1 VEGANRAGRGSAT
14 KGGCNA
20 VSLLQID
27 GLSKRFGGVVAVDDC
42 SLAVPEG
49 SITGLIGPNGSG
61 KTTVFNLVTGFLPRD
76 KGSVTFK
83 SKPID
88 GLSPDRI
95 YALGI
100 GRTFQLA
107 RIFPRLTAVENM
119 LVPVRRKGLRA
130 LFSRADWSQERD
142 RAMEMLEFLEIAHV
156 AGTLGGAL
164 SYGQRKL
171 LELGAVMMSEPELV
185 LLDEPAGGVNPALLE
200 RIGDRIRR
208 LNARGITFLLVEHN
222 MGFVMTMCTQ
232 VVVLHRGRPIASGQP
247 DVVRQDPAVLDAYLG
262 A

>member
-1 VEGANRAGRGSAT
+1 M
-14 KGGCNA
+14 
-20 VSLLQID
+20 SLLKIES
-27 GLSKRFGGVVAVDDC
+27 LTKRFGGVGAVDDC
-42 SLAVPEG
+42 SPEVASG

-61 KTTVFNLVTGFLPRD
+61 KTTVFNLVTGFIPKD
-76 KGSVTFK
+76 SGSVSFK
-83 SKPID
+83 ARTID
-88 GLSPDRI
+88 GLGPDRI

-107 RIFPRLTAVENM
+107 RIFPRLTALENM

-130 LFSRADWSQERD
+130 LFSGAAWSHEKE
-142 RAMEMLEFLEIAHV
+142 RAMEMLEFLDLSLV
-156 AGTLGGAL
+156 AKTLGGEL

-171 LELGAVMMSEPELV
+171 LELGAVMMAEPELV

-222 MGFVMTMCTQ
+222 MSFVMNLCSE
-232 VVVLHRGRPIASGQP
+232 VVVLHRGRPIASGRP
-247 DVVRQDPAVLDAYLG
+247 AHVRSDPAVLDAYLG

>member
-1 VEGANRAGRGSAT
+1 M
-14 KGGCNA
+14 
-20 VSLLQID
+20 SLLQIE

-42 SLAVPEG
+42 SLSVEKG

-61 KTTVFNLVTGFLPRD
+61 KTTVFNLVTGFIPKDR
-76 KGSVTFK
+76 GSVMFK
-83 SKPID
+83 AKPID
-88 GLSPDRI
+88 NLGPDRI
-95 YALGI
+95 YELGI

-107 RIFPRLTAVENM
+107 RIFPRLTALENM

-130 LFSRADWSQERD
+130 LLSRASWGHERT

-156 AGTLGGAL
+156 AHKLGGVL

-171 LELGAVMMSEPELV
+171 LELGAVMMAEPELV

-208 LNARGITFLLVEHN
+208 LNAGGITFLLVEHN
-222 MGFVMTMCTQ
+222 MSFVMNLCSE
-232 VVVLHRGRPIASGQP
+232 VVVLHRGRPIASGKP
-247 DVVRQDPAVLDAYLG
+247 DVVRNDAAVLDAYLG

>member
-1 VEGANRAGRGSAT
+1 M
-14 KGGCNA
+14 
-20 VSLLQID
+20 SLLKID
-27 GLSKRFGGVVAVDDC
+27 NLSKRFGGVVAVDDC
-42 SLAVPEG
+42 SLAVAPG

-61 KTTVFNLVTGFLPRD
+61 KTTVFNLVTGFIPKD
-76 KGSVTFK
+76 TGSVSFNSK
-83 SKPID
+83 SID
-88 GLSPDRI
+88 GLGPDRI
-95 YALGI
+95 YGLGI

-107 RIFPRLTAVENM
+107 RIFPRLTALENM

-130 LFSRADWSQERD
+130 LFSSAERGEEKARAI
-142 RAMEMLEFLEIAHV
+142 EMLEFLEIAHV

-171 LELGAVMMSEPELV
+171 LELGAVMMAEPQLV

-208 LNARGITFLLVEHN
+208 LNERGITFLLVEHN
-222 MGFVMTMCTQ
+222 MSFVMNLCTE
-232 VVVLHRGRPIASGQP
+232 VVVLHQGRPIATGTP
-247 DVVRQDPAVLDAYLG
+247 DAVRKDPAVLDAYLG

>member
-1 VEGANRAGRGSAT
+1 M
-14 KGGCNA
+14 
-20 VSLLQID
+20 SLLEVS
-27 GLSKRFGGVVAVDDC
+27 GLRKSFGGVVAIDGC
-42 SLAVPEG
+42 SLAVEQG

-61 KTTVFNLVTGFLPRD
+61 KTTVFNVVTGFIPKD
-76 KGSVTFK
+76 AGSVSFK
-83 SKPID
+83 SRAID
-88 GLSPDRI
+88 RLGPDRV

-107 RIFPRLTAVENM
+107 RIFPRLTALENM

-130 LFSRADWSQERD
+130 LLSGPAWGHERE

-171 LELGAVMMSEPELV
+171 LELGAVMMAEPELV
-185 LLDEPAGGVNPALLE
+185 LLDEPAGGVNPALLD
-200 RIGDRIRR
+200 RITDRIRK
-208 LNARGITFLLVEHN
+208 LNARGITFLIVEHN
-222 MGFVMTMCTQ
+222 MGFVMNLCSE
-232 VVVLHRGRPIASGQP
+232 VVVLHRGRPIASGKP
-247 DVVRQDPAVLDAYLG
+247 ETVRQDPAVLDAYLG